1 MNVKKDYHLVL
12 VDGSSYLF
20 RAYHALP
27 DLISSKGQP
36 TGAIKGT
43 ISMIRKLISDYPGSE
58 VIVVFDAKG
67 KTFRNEIYSDY
78 KANRP
83 AMPEDLRSQI
93 SIIREIVLLMGL
105 PMLSVYGVEADDVM
119 GTLAA
124 QASERNFNTLIS
136 TMDKD
141 LAQLVS
147 PNVTLLNTMTGN
159 ILDEAGV
166 KEKFG
171 VRPNQ
176 IIDYLALVGDSADNI
191 PGVPKCGPKTAVKWL
206 EQYGSLENLSSSAHE
221 IKGKVGENLRV
232 SLEFLPMSF
241 DLATIREDL
250 SLEESLDSLKKRQPE
265 RQKLLDVF
273 KELEFKNWVEEILE
287 DDERELLEGEPE
299 PATIATEYQTILT
312 YAELDRWLENLK
324 GSRIFALDTETTD
337 IDYMKADLVGISFC
351 YEIGKAAYVPLTHEY
366 ENCPEQLSRDEVLNR
381 LSKLLVDPELTIVG
395 QNIKYDLSVLAKFGI
410 RVSARIEDTMLQ
422 SYVLNSVA
430 SRHNMDDLALKYLGI
445 STTSFEDIAGKG
457 VKQITFDSVDIQIAT
472 DYAAE
477 DADVTFRLHKFF
489 TSKLEEEP
497 KLKAIYEEI
506 ELPLVKNLSQ
516 LERKGVLI
524 DEKLLTEQSFTL
536 KDKIDHLEKKAYTLA
551 GEEFNLGSPKQL
563 IQILYDRLELPI
575 LKKTPKGQPST
586 AESALQELAYSYPL
600 PKLIIEYRALS
611 KLKSTYTDQLPRQ
624 IFQGT
629 GRVHTSYHQAVTAT
643 GRLSS
648 SNPNLQNIPIKSDEG
663 RQIRKAF
670 IAKKNCKII
679 AADYSQIELRIM
691 AHLSGDE
698 GLISAFQNGLDIHKT
713 TASEIFQLPLDEV
726 LEDHRRKAKAI
737 NFGLIYGMSAFG
749 LSKQLNILRNEAQD
763 YIDSYFS
770 RYPGVLAYMER
781 VKAEA
786 AETGYVE
793 TLYGRRLYLSEIRSS
808 NFHRRQAAERTAIN
822 APMQGTAADIIKR
835 AMISVDRWLEENQLA
850 SGITMQVHDELV
862 LEVPISEVDLVA
874 RKLPTLMESA
884 ASLSIPLIVD
894 VGSGRNWDQAH

>member
-1 MNVKKDYHLVL
+1 MKMKNDYHLML

-43 ISMIRKLISDYPGSE
+43 VSMIRKLMSDYPDSE
-58 VIVVFDAKG
+58 IVVVFDAKG
-67 KTFRNEIYSDY
+67 KTFRNEIYSEY

-83 AMPEDLRSQI
+83 PMPEDLKSQI
-93 SIIREIVLLMGL
+93 SKIQEIILLMGL
-105 PMLSVYGVEADDVM
+105 PMVSMSGVEADDVL

-124 QASERNFNTLIS
+124 QASERDFGTLIS

-147 PNVTLLNTMTGN
+147 PSVTLLNTMTGN

-166 KEKFG
+166 KKKFG
-171 VRPNQ
+171 VRPKQ
-176 IIDYLALVGDSADNI
+176 MIDFLALVGDSADNI

-206 EQYGSLENLSSSAHE
+206 EHYGSLENLLSLAHE
-221 IKGKVGENLRV
+221 IKGKVGENLRE
-232 SLEFLPMSF
+232 SLEILPMSF

-250 SLEESLDSLKKRQPE
+250 NLDESLDSLKKKQPQS
-265 RQKLLDVF
+265 QKLLDVF
-273 KELEFKNWVEEILE
+273 KELEFKTWAEELTE
-287 DDERELLEGEPE
+287 ANESKLLEVKQDRAPNQS
-299 PATIATEYQTILT
+299 EYKTILT
-312 YAELDRWLENLK
+312 YAELDVWLKNLK
-324 GSRIFALDTETTD
+324 ESRIFALDTETTD
-337 IDYMKADLVGISFC
+337 LDYMEADLVGISFC
-351 YEIGKAAYVPLTHEY
+351 SEIGKAAYVPLTHNY
-366 ENCPEQLSRDEVLNR
+366 ENCPAQLSRDEVLKR
-381 LSKLLVDPELTIVG
+381 LSKLLVDPEITIVG
-395 QNIKYDLSVLAKFGI
+395 QNIKYDLSVLAKFGL

-430 SRHNMDDLALKYLGI
+430 SRHNMYDLALKYLGI

-457 VKQITFDSVDIQIAT
+457 VKQITFDKVDIQIAT
-472 DYAAE
+472 DYASE
-477 DADVTFRLHKFF
+477 DADITYRLYRFF

-497 KLKAIYEEI
+497 RLKTIYEEI

-524 DEKLLTEQSFTL
+524 DKKLLTEQSSNL
-536 KDKIDHLEKKAYTLA
+536 KDKINQLEKKAYSLA

-563 IQILYDRLELPI
+563 IRILYDRLELPI

-586 AESALQELAYSYPL
+586 AESVLQELAYSYPL

-648 SNPNLQNIPIKSDEG
+648 SNPNLQNIPIRSEEG

-670 IAKKNCKII
+670 IAKENCKII

-691 AHLSGDE
+691 AHLSGDQ
-698 GLISAFQNGLDIHKT
+698 GLISAFKDGLDIHKT
-713 TASEIFQLPLDEV
+713 TASEIFQLSLDEV
-726 LEDHRRKAKAI
+726 TEDHRRKAKAI

-749 LSKQLNILRNEAQD
+749 LSKQLSILRNEAQD
-763 YIDSYFS
+763 YIDSYFA

-781 VKAEA
+781 IKSEA
-786 AETGYVE
+786 AENGYVE

-822 APMQGTAADIIKR
+822 APMQGTAADIIKL
-835 AMISVDRWLEENQLA
+835 AMISVDRWLEENQLG

-862 LEVPISEVDLVA
+862 LEVPISEVELIV
-874 RKLPTLMESA
+874 RKLPPLMENA
-884 ASLSIPLIVD
+884 VTLSIPLIVD
-894 VGSGRNWDQAH
+894 LGLGKNWDQAH

>member
-1 MNVKKDYHLVL
+1 MKMKNDYHLVL

-43 ISMIRKLISDYPGSE
+43 ISMIRKLMSDYPDSE
-58 VIVVFDAKG
+58 VVVVFDAKG
-67 KTFRNEIYSDY
+67 KTFRNEIYSEY

-83 AMPEDLRSQI
+83 AMPEDLKSQI
-93 SIIREIVLLMGL
+93 SIIQEIVLLMGL
-105 PMLSVYGVEADDVM
+105 PMLSISGVEADDVL

-124 QASERNFNTLIS
+124 QASERNFSTLIS

-147 PNVTLLNTMTGN
+147 PSVTLLNTMTGN

-166 KEKFG
+166 KKKFG
-171 VRPNQ
+171 VRPKQ
-176 IIDYLALVGDSADNI
+176 MIDYLALVGDSADNI

-206 EQYGSLENLSSSAHE
+206 EHYGSLENLLSLAHE
-221 IKGKVGENLRV
+221 IKGKVGENLRE
-232 SLEFLPMSF
+232 SIEFLPMSF
-241 DLATIREDL
+241 DLATIRQDL
-250 SLEESLDSLKKRQPE
+250 NLDESLDSLKKKQPQSQE
-265 RQKLLDVF
+265 LLNLF
-273 KELEFKNWVEEILE
+273 KELEFKNWAEEFSEANESKVL
-287 DDERELLEGEPE
+287 GEKQDP
-299 PATIATEYQTILT
+299 PPNKTEYKTILT
-312 YAELDRWLENLK
+312 YAELDVWLKNFKE
-324 GSRIFALDTETTD
+324 SRIFALDTETTD
-337 IDYMKADLVGISFC
+337 LDYMEADLVGISFC
-351 YEIGKAAYVPLTHEY
+351 SEIGKAAYVPITHNY
-366 ENCPEQLSRDEVLNR
+366 ENCPAQLSRDEVLKR
-381 LSKLLVDPELTIVG
+381 LSKLLVDPEITIVG
-395 QNIKYDLSVLAKFGI
+395 QNIKYDLSVLAKFGL
-410 RVSARIEDTMLQ
+410 RVSAKIEDTMLQ

-457 VKQITFDSVDIQIAT
+457 VKQITFDKINIQIAT
-472 DYAAE
+472 DYASE
-477 DADVTFRLHKFF
+477 DADITFRLYKFF

-497 KLKAIYEEI
+497 KLKTIYEEI

-524 DEKLLTEQSFTL
+524 DKKLLTEQSSNL
-536 KDKIDHLEKKAYTLA
+536 EDKIYQLEKKAHALA
-551 GEEFNLGSPKQL
+551 EEEFNLGSPKQL
-563 IQILYDRLELPI
+563 IRILYDRLELPI

-586 AESALQELAYSYPL
+586 AESVLQELAYSYPL

-648 SNPNLQNIPIKSDEG
+648 SNPNLQNIPIRSEEG

-670 IAKKNCKII
+670 IAKENCKII

-691 AHLSGDE
+691 AHLSGDQ
-698 GLISAFQNGLDIHKT
+698 GLISAFKDGLDIHKT
-713 TASEIFQLPLDEV
+713 TASEIFQLSLDEV
-726 LEDHRRKAKAI
+726 TEDHRRKAKAI

-749 LSKQLNILRNEAQD
+749 LSKQLSILRTEAQD
-763 YIDSYFS
+763 YIDSYFA

-781 VKAEA
+781 IKSEA
-786 AETGYVE
+786 AENGYVE

-822 APMQGTAADIIKR
+822 APMQGTAADIIKL
-835 AMISVDRWLEENQLA
+835 AMISVDRWLEENQLG

-862 LEVPISEVDLVA
+862 LEVPISEVELIV
-874 RKLPTLMESA
+874 RELPPLMENA
-884 ASLSIPLIVD
+884 ATLSIPLIVD
-894 VGSGRNWDQAH
+894 LGLGRNWDQAH

>member
-1 MNVKKDYHLVL
+1 MKMKNDYHLVL

-43 ISMIRKLISDYPGSE
+43 ISMIRKLMSDYPNSE
-58 VIVVFDAKG
+58 VVVVFDAKG
-67 KTFRNEIYSDY
+67 KTFRNEIYSEY

-83 AMPEDLRSQI
+83 PMPEDLKSQI
-93 SIIREIVLLMGL
+93 SIIQEIILLMGL
-105 PMLSVYGVEADDVM
+105 PMLSISGVEADDVL

-124 QASERNFNTLIS
+124 QASERNFGTLIS

-147 PNVTLLNTMTGN
+147 PSVTLLNTMTGN

-166 KEKFG
+166 KKKFG
-171 VRPNQ
+171 VRPKQ
-176 IIDYLALVGDSADNI
+176 MIDFLALVGDSADNI

-206 EQYGSLENLSSSAHE
+206 EHYGSLENLSLLAHE
-221 IKGKVGENLRV
+221 IKGKIGENLRE

-241 DLATIREDL
+241 DLATIRQDL
-250 SLEESLDSLKKRQPE
+250 NLEESLDSLKKKQPQS
-265 RQKLLDVF
+265 QKLLDIF
-273 KELEFKNWVEEILE
+273 KELEFKNWTEEFSEAKGSKVL
-287 DDERELLEGEPE
+287 GEKQESAPDK
-299 PATIATEYQTILT
+299 TEYTTILT
-312 YAELDRWLENLK
+312 YAELDVWLKNFRE
-324 GSRIFALDTETTD
+324 SRIFALDTETTD
-337 IDYMKADLVGISFC
+337 LDYMEADLVGISFC
-351 YEIGKAAYVPLTHEY
+351 SEIGTAAYVPLTHNY
-366 ENCPEQLSRDEVLNR
+366 ENCPAQLSRDEVLKR
-381 LSKLLVDPELTIVG
+381 LSKLLVDPEITIVG
-395 QNIKYDLSVLAKFGI
+395 QNIKYDLSVLAKFGL

-430 SRHNMDDLALKYLGI
+430 SRHNMEDLALKYLGI

-457 VKQITFDSVDIQIAT
+457 VKQITFDTIDIQIAT
-472 DYAAE
+472 DYASE
-477 DADVTFRLHKFF
+477 DADITFRLYKFF

-497 KLKAIYEEI
+497 KLKTIYEEI

-524 DEKLLTEQSFTL
+524 DKKLLTEQSSNL
-536 KDKIDHLEKKAYTLA
+536 EDKIDQLEKKAHALA
-551 GEEFNLGSPKQL
+551 EEEFNLGSPKQL
-563 IQILYDRLELPI
+563 IRILYERLELPI

-586 AESALQELAYSYPL
+586 AESVLQELAYSYPL
-600 PKLIIEYRALS
+600 PKIIMEYRALS

-648 SNPNLQNIPIKSDEG
+648 SNPNLQNIPIRSEEG

-670 IAKKNCKII
+670 IAKENCKII

-691 AHLSGDE
+691 AHLSGDQ
-698 GLISAFQNGLDIHKT
+698 GLISAFKDGLDIHKT
-713 TASEIFQLPLDEV
+713 TASEIFQLSLDEV
-726 LEDHRRKAKAI
+726 TEDHRRKAKAI

-749 LSKQLNILRNEAQD
+749 LSKQLSILRNEAQD
-763 YIDSYFS
+763 YIDSYFA

-781 VKAEA
+781 IKSEA
-786 AETGYVE
+786 AENGYVE

-822 APMQGTAADIIKR
+822 APMQGTAADIIKL
-835 AMISVDRWLEENQLA
+835 AMISVDRWLEENQLD

-862 LEVPISEVDLVA
+862 LEVPISEVELIV
-874 RKLPTLMESA
+874 RELPPLMENA
-884 ASLSIPLIVD
+884 ATLSIPLIVD
-894 VGSGRNWDQAH
+894 LGLGRNWDQAH

>member
-1 MNVKKDYHLVL
+1 MKMKNDYHLVL

-43 ISMIRKLISDYPGSE
+43 ISMIRKLMSDYPNSE
-58 VIVVFDAKG
+58 VVVVFDAKG
-67 KTFRNEIYSDY
+67 KTFRNEIYSEY

-83 AMPEDLRSQI
+83 AMPEDLKSQI
-93 SIIREIVLLMGL
+93 SIIQEIILLMGL
-105 PMLSVYGVEADDVM
+105 PMLSISGVEADDVL

-124 QASERNFNTLIS
+124 QASERNFGTLIS

-147 PNVTLLNTMTGN
+147 PSVTLLNTMTGN

-166 KEKFG
+166 KKKFG
-171 VRPNQ
+171 VRPKQ
-176 IIDYLALVGDSADNI
+176 MIDYLALVGDSADNI

-206 EQYGSLENLSSSAHE
+206 EHYGSLENLLSLAHE
-221 IKGKVGENLRV
+221 IKGKVGENLRE

-241 DLATIREDL
+241 DLATIRQDL
-250 SLEESLDSLKKRQPE
+250 NLGESLDSLKKKQPHS
-265 RQKLLDVF
+265 QKLLNLF
-273 KELEFKNWVEEILE
+273 KELEFKNWAEEFSAANESKVL
-287 DDERELLEGEPE
+287 GEKQDPV
-299 PATIATEYQTILT
+299 PNKTEYKTIFT
-312 YAELDRWLENLK
+312 YAELDVWLKNFKE
-324 GSRIFALDTETTD
+324 SRIFALDTETTD
-337 IDYMKADLVGISFC
+337 LDYMEADLVGISFC
-351 YEIGKAAYVPLTHEY
+351 SEIGKAVYVPLTHNY
-366 ENCPEQLSRDEVLNR
+366 ENCPAQLSRDEVLKR
-381 LSKLLVDPELTIVG
+381 LSKLLVDPEITVVG
-395 QNIKYDLSVLAKFGI
+395 QNIKYDLSVLAKFGL
-410 RVSARIEDTMLQ
+410 RVSAKIEDTMLQ

-457 VKQITFDSVDIQIAT
+457 VKQITFDTIDIQIAT

-477 DADVTFRLHKFF
+477 DADITFRLYKFF

-497 KLKAIYEEI
+497 KLKTIYQEI

-524 DEKLLTEQSFTL
+524 DKKLLTEQSSNL
-536 KDKIDHLEKKAYTLA
+536 EDKIDQLEKKAYALA
-551 GEEFNLGSPKQL
+551 EEEFNLGSPKQL
-563 IQILYDRLELPI
+563 IRILYDRLELPI

-586 AESALQELAYSYPL
+586 AESVLQELAYSYPL

-648 SNPNLQNIPIKSDEG
+648 SNPNLQNIPIRSEEG

-670 IAKKNCKII
+670 IAKENCKII

-691 AHLSGDE
+691 AHLSGDQ
-698 GLISAFQNGLDIHKT
+698 GLISAFKDGLDIHKT
-713 TASEIFQLPLDEV
+713 TASEIFQLSLDEV
-726 LEDHRRKAKAI
+726 TEDHRRKAKAI

-749 LSKQLNILRNEAQD
+749 LSKQLSILRNEAQD
-763 YIDSYFS
+763 YIDSYFA

-781 VKAEA
+781 IKSEA
-786 AETGYVE
+786 AENGYVE
-793 TLYGRRLYLSEIRSS
+793 TLYGRRLYLSEITSS

-822 APMQGTAADIIKR
+822 APMQGTAADIIKL
-835 AMISVDRWLEENQLA
+835 AMISVDRWLEENQLG

-862 LEVPISEVDLVA
+862 LEVPISEVELIV
-874 RKLPTLMESA
+874 RELPPLMENA
-884 ASLSIPLIVD
+884 ATLSIPLIVD
-894 VGSGRNWDQAH
+894 LGLGRNWDQAH

>member
-1 MNVKKDYHLVL
+1 MKMKNDYHLVL

-27 DLISSKGQP
+27 DLTSSKGQP

-43 ISMIRKLISDYPGSE
+43 ISMIRKLMSDYPESE
-58 VIVVFDAKG
+58 IVVVFDAKG
-67 KTFRNEIYSDY
+67 KTFRNEIYSEY

-93 SIIREIVLLMGL
+93 SIIQEIILLMGL
-105 PMLSVYGVEADDVM
+105 PMLSISGVEADDVL

-124 QASERNFNTLIS
+124 QASERNFDILIS

-147 PNVTLLNTMTGN
+147 PKVTLLNTMTGN
-159 ILDEAGV
+159 ILDESGV
-166 KEKFG
+166 KKKFG

-176 IIDYLALVGDSADNI
+176 MIDYLALVGDSADNI

-206 EQYGSLENLSSSAHE
+206 EHYGSLENLLSWAHE
-221 IKGKVGENLRV
+221 IKGKVGENLRE
-232 SLEFLPMSF
+232 SLGFLPMSF

-250 SLEESLDSLKKRQPE
+250 NLEESLDSLKKKEPQG
-265 RQKLLDVF
+265 QKLLDIF
-273 KELEFKNWVEEILE
+273 KELEFKNWAEELPAANGSK
-287 DDERELLEGEPE
+287 LLGVKQD
-299 PATIATEYQTILT
+299 PAPNKTEYKTILT
-312 YAELDRWLENLK
+312 YAELDVWLKDLK

-337 IDYMKADLVGISFC
+337 LDYMEADLVGISFC
-351 YEIGKAAYVPLTHEY
+351 FEIGKAAYVPLTHNY
-366 ENCPEQLSRDEVLNR
+366 ENCPAQLSRDEVLNR
-381 LSKLLVDPELTIVG
+381 LSKLLVDPEITIVG
-395 QNIKYDLSVLAKFGI
+395 QNIKYDLSVLAKFGLS
-410 RVSARIEDTMLQ
+410 VSARIEDTMLQ

-457 VKQITFDSVDIQIAT
+457 VKQITFDTIDIQIAT
-472 DYAAE
+472 DYASE
-477 DADVTFRLHKFF
+477 DADITYRLYKFF

-497 KLKAIYEEI
+497 KLKTIYEEI

-524 DEKLLTEQSFTL
+524 DKELLTEQSSNL
-536 KDKIDHLEKKAYTLA
+536 KEKIDRLEKKAHALA

-586 AESALQELAYSYPL
+586 AESVLQDLAYSYPL

-648 SNPNLQNIPIKSDEG
+648 SNPNLQNIPIRSDEG

-670 IAKKNCKII
+670 IAKENCKII

-691 AHLSGDE
+691 AHLSEDQ

-713 TASEIFQLPLDEV
+713 TASEIFKLPLDEV

-749 LSKQLNILRNEAQD
+749 LSKQLNILRDEAQD
-763 YIDSYFS
+763 YIDSYFA

-781 VKAEA
+781 IKVEA
-786 AETGYVE
+786 AANGYVE

-822 APMQGTAADIIKR
+822 APMQGTAADIIKQ
-835 AMISVDRWLEENQLA
+835 AMISVCRWLEENQLD

-874 RKLPTLMESA
+874 RELPPLMENA
-884 ASLSIPLIVD
+884 ANLSIPLIVD
-894 VGSGRNWDQAH
+894 VGLGKNWDQAH